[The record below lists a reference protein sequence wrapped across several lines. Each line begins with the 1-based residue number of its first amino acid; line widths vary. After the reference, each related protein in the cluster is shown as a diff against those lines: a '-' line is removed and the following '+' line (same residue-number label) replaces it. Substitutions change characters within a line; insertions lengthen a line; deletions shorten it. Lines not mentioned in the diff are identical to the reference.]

1 MAKKF
6 VQYSGWVMAAI
17 LGIML
22 LSDEEEKSIRIDQP
36 KSLKI
41 LQQQST
47 STEIT
52 RSNINRD
59 KPNESLLVDPAV
71 KNNIIRQ
78 VVPTVVPVLKI
89 KPTELVETKP
99 IKILNSLQKNM
110 NIQVNVLPKINAPLG
125 FKYISKKS
133 VNVRAKPTTKSAKV
147 GNLKLGT
154 KILYI
159 SIDRNWFQIEIP
171 KTNKV
176 GWIRGDLL
184 ADKKPKLKLFVP
196 VVAKSPKRT
205 GPIRA
210 PYYGTCD
217 CPYDRTKRGGRCGGR
232 SAYSRPG
239 GRSPR
244 CYF

>member
-17 LGIML
+17 FGIVL
-22 LSDEEEKSIRIDQP
+22 LSDDEEKPIRIDQS

-47 STEIT
+47 STEIP
-52 RSNINRD
+52 RSINNRD
-59 KPNESLLVDPAV
+59 KPNESLLVDPAI

-78 VVPTVVPVLKI
+78 VVSTVVPILKI
-89 KPTELVETKP
+89 KPPEVVETKP
-99 IKILNSLQKNM
+99 VKVLSSLQKKM
-110 NIQVNVLPKINAPLG
+110 NNQVNVLPKINSPLG
-125 FKYISKKS
+125 FKYISKNS
-133 VNVRAKPTTKSAKV
+133 VNVRAKPTIKSAKV

-154 KILYI
+154 KISYI
-159 SIDRNWFQIEIP
+159 SIDRNWFQIEMP

-184 ADKKPKLKLFVP
+184 ADKKPKLKLFIP
-196 VVAKSPKRT
+196 FVAKSPKRT